1 MQEIA
6 KRFEDTSTLT
16 AEHMSDCTVLSAIQ
30 QKLKL
35 RQSFDRLKRH
45 AEVQK
50 ELDIYMGKSA
60 MLEERVRQND
70 RKNQENL
77 TRRRKFEENSSVLN
91 EEEYLEDTIDIEGG
105 YR

>member
-1 MQEIA
+1 
-6 KRFEDTSTLT
+6 
-16 AEHMSDCTVLSAIQ
+16 
-30 QKLKL
+30 
-35 RQSFDRLKRH
+35 
-45 AEVQK
+45 
-50 ELDIYMGKSA
+50 

-105 YR
+105 YGNVVGKYSTGSRRLASALSQCPLSKNRRVRRAMIWSIGGRWNRTYSEHYRQD